1 MHNRFEAGLTDNQV
15 QQRKSANYKA
25 VECKK
30 PWEKQFVKWTSKEQ
44 LGKQT
49 HVHPKVAEHI
59 CVHWHVVFYLYY
71 LLFIYVHACI
81 YLCQ

>member
-1 MHNRFEAGLTDNQV
+1 MHNRFEAGLTDIQV
-15 QQRKSANYKA
+15 QQRKSANYKE

-49 HVHPKVAEHI
+49 HVHPKVAEQVCAHQI
-59 CVHWHVVFYLYY
+59 GM
-71 LLFIYVHACI
+71 
-81 YLCQ
+81 